1 MERLLVLRLEAVA
14 CSAEALLN
22 GVPLARVDAARPART
37 LPVHEFTLAGAN
49 ELELIV
55 QPALPGA
62 PEVTAPHLSDGKAW
76 AGVRLLLPRVGQVAH
91 PSNARTLAQIDWAVP
106 DGEVYESPLHLL
118 QTVDLKIAFP
128 RWRWLDVPPSDDGV
142 VDAAKPQA
150 AQLLQRLA
158 VSLARGDPDPF
169 LKAARLR
176 FEELALAYQR
186 NLADEA
192 GRWRLL
198 VKALVAAG
206 PFKPELVSLASLQLR
221 KVAGGRLLECLAADG
236 QPALRGV
243 GADGARRHWPLRVA
257 SIEGSL
263 HVLR

>member
-14 CSAEALLN
+14 CTAEALLN
-22 GVPLARVDAARPART
+22 GVPLARVDAARPSRT

-49 ELELIV
+49 QLELVV
-55 QPALPGA
+55 QPAMPGA
-62 PEVTAPHLSDGKAW
+62 PEIAAPQLSDGKAW
-76 AGVRLLLPRVGQVAH
+76 AGLRLLLPRIGQLAH

-106 DGEVYESPLHLL
+106 DGELYEAPLHLT
-118 QTVDLKIAFP
+118 QTVDLQIAFP
-128 RWRWLDVPPSDDGV
+128 RWRWLDAPLID
-142 VDAAKPQA
+142 DAATAKPAA

-158 VSLARGDPDPF
+158 VSLARADADPL

-186 NLADEA
+186 PLADEA
-192 GRWRLL
+192 GRWR
-198 VKALVAAG
+198 VMVQALNAPAA
-206 PFKPELVSLASLQLR
+206 FKPDLACLAALQLR

-243 GADGARRHWPLRVA
+243 GADGVQRHWPLRVA
-257 SIEGSL
+257 MIEGAL